1 MNPRLKPSAF
11 GSLRPPARDGI
22 QPAAWLKRSG
32 RLLAV
37 PAIDPE
43 TEDRWAG
50 RNFAMRFSARLAA

>member
-1 MNPRLKPSAF
+1 MNPRLKPTAF
-11 GSLRPPARDGI
+11 GKLRPPVRDGTR
-22 QPAAWLKRSG
+22 PAAWLKRAG

-37 PAIDPE
+37 PTTDPE